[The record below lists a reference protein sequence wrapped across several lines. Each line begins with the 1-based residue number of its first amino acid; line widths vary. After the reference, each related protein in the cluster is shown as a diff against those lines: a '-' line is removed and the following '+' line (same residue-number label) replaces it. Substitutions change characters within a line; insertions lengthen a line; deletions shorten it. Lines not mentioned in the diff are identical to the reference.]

1 MTAMKKIFYIFSI
14 VVLGSLVAACNLN
27 PMPTFDDK
35 DAFAAFPN
43 SAMKIAEN
51 GGTLNIPVHVAS
63 LGGVNTTVTYEFVNG
78 SAKQGVDFED
88 ASGTGSISFSGN
100 ESTKNIQVKIIEH
113 PGVFT
118 GDLSFSVKFKS
129 AGDTKIG
136 ANNVC
141 TVTINDLDHPLA
153 SILGEYTAKGYSYFN
168 GDDEWIMTFKKD
180 ASDVTKVWI
189 DNIFGSAGWAGD
201 DTMFYGVVDA
211 NVTNIAVPLGQET
224 EYVYSNGNA
233 CVLLGFDGEEGWDEG
248 TMNIAIRDGGKTLE
262 FIDYGPWLYIP
273 DAGSVNIVFGGV
285 ICTKND

>member
-14 VVLGSLVAACNLN
+14 VVLGSLVAGCNLN
-27 PMPTFDDK
+27 SMPIFDDE

-43 SAMKIAEN
+43 NAMKVAEN
-51 GGTLNIPVHVAS
+51 AGTLNIPVHVAS
-63 LGGVNTTVTYEFVNG
+63 LSGVNTTVTYEFVNG

-88 ASGTGSISFSGN
+88 ASGTGSISFSGS
-100 ESTKNIQVKIIEH
+100 ESTKNITVKIIEH

-118 GDLSFSVKFKS
+118 GDLNFSVKFKS

-136 ANNVC
+136 ASNTC

-153 SILGEYTAKGYSYFN
+153 ALLGEYACKSMSAW
-168 GDDEWIMTFKKD
+168 GDDLEWVMTIKKD

-189 DNIFGSAGWAGD
+189 DNIFANASWAGD
-201 DTMFYGVVDA
+201 DMLFYGVVDEDM
-211 NVTNIAVPLGQET
+211 TNIAVPLGQES

-248 TMNIAIRDGGKTLE
+248 TMNIQILDGGKTLK

-273 DAGSVNIVFGGV
+273 DAGSVSIVYAGFT
-285 ICTKND
+285 CTKL